1 MPQPNECHSQVKN
14 EQDIDVAAEL
24 LDILELETIDSNLYR
39 GRNDSVHHQRLFGGQ
54 VLAQA
59 LAAAINTVDEDRPC
73 HSAHGYFL
81 RPGSPE
87 LPVLY
92 RTERIRDGRSFTT
105 RRIVAL
111 QKGEA
116 IFSMDASFQVIESG
130 LSHQIPMQEVP
141 MPDTLE
147 DDVAIAI
154 RNGVT
159 STWLLRP
166 RPFEM
171 RSTAQLGEP
180 QKNRFENPVWVKFRT
195 PQNSP
200 TESPARHPV
209 KRAQRYHQELLAF
222 ASDMG
227 FVSTSFL
234 PHQEQMS
241 RNDIQMAS
249 LDHALWFHQEVNI
262 TEWLLYVKETNNAEG
277 ARGFNR
283 GAFYSTDGTLVASTM
298 QEGLMRVRN

>member
-1 MPQPNECHSQVKN
+1 MKN
-14 EQDIDVAAEL
+14 PKEIDVAEEL

-39 GRNDSVHHQRLFGGQ
+39 GRNDSVHRQRLFGGQ

-59 LAAAINTVDEDRPC
+59 VGAAINTVDEDRPC

-81 RPGSPE
+81 RPGSPD

-92 RTERIRDGRSFTT
+92 RVERIRDGRSFTT

-116 IFSMDASFQVIESG
+116 IFSMDASFQVVESG
-130 LSHQIPMQEVP
+130 LSHQMPMSDVP
-141 MPDTLE
+141 SPDELE
-147 DDVAIAI
+147 DDVIIAI

-159 STWLLRP
+159 NPWLLRQ

-171 RSTAQLGEP
+171 RSTAQLAEP
-180 QKNRFENPVWVKFRT
+180 QKNRFENPVWIKFRT
-195 PQNSP
+195 PLNKP
-200 TESPARHPV
+200 LNKPV
-209 KRAQRYHQELLAF
+209 QKAQRYRKELLAY

-234 PHQEQMS
+234 PHQEQLS
-241 RNDIQMAS
+241 QNNIQMAS

-262 TEWLLYVKETNNAEG
+262 TDWLLYLKATNNAEG
-277 ARGFNR
+277 ARGFSR
-283 GAFYSTDGTLVASTM
+283 GAFYTIDGVLVASTM
-298 QEGLMRVRN
+298 QEGLMRVHN

>member
-1 MPQPNECHSQVKN
+1 MKDPTK
-14 EQDIDVAAEL
+14 IDVAAEL

-39 GRNDSVHHQRLFGGQ
+39 GRNDSVHRQRLFGGQ

-59 LAAAINTVDEDRPC
+59 VAAAINTVDEDRPC

-87 LPVLY
+87 MPVLY
-92 RTERIRDGRSFTT
+92 RVERIRDGRSFTT

-116 IFSMDASFQVIESG
+116 IFSMDASFQVIEAG
-130 LSHQIPMQEVP
+130 LSHQMPMQNVP
-141 MPDTLE
+141 TPDDLE
-147 DDVAIAI
+147 DDVVIAT

-159 STWLLRP
+159 HPWLLRE

-171 RSTAQLGEP
+171 RSTAQLAEP
-180 QKNRFENPVWVKFRT
+180 EKNRFENPVWIKFRT
-195 PQNSP
+195 PLSQPENKP
-200 TESPARHPV
+200 DKEPVTEPVTEPV
-209 KRAQRYHQELLAF
+209 KDAQRYHQELLAY

-234 PHQEQMS
+234 PHQEQQS

-249 LDHALWFHQEVNI
+249 LDHALWFHQEVNV
-262 TEWLLYVKETNNAEG
+262 TEWLLYIKETNNAEG

-283 GAFYSTDGTLVASTM
+283 GAFYSMDGTLVASTM
-298 QEGLMRVRN
+298 QEGLLRVRN

>member
-1 MPQPNECHSQVKN
+1 MKN
-14 EQDIDVAAEL
+14 ETDIDVAAEL

-59 LAAAINTVDEDRPC
+59 LAAAINTVDEDRTC

-105 RRIVAL
+105 RRIVAI

-130 LSHQIPMQEVP
+130 LSHQMPMQEVP
-141 MPDTLE
+141 MPDALE

-159 STWLLRP
+159 SPWLLRQ

-180 QKNRFENPVWVKFRT
+180 QKNRFENPVWIKFRN
-195 PQNSP
+195 PIKD
-200 TESPARHPV
+200 PV
-209 KRAQRYHQELLAF
+209 RKAQRYHQELLAF

-227 FVSTSFL
+227 FVSTAFL
-234 PHQEQMS
+234 PHQEQLS

-262 TEWLLYVKETNNAEG
+262 TNWLLYVKETNNAEG

-298 QEGLMRVRN
+298 QEGLMRVHN